1 MRTLF
6 EDTNEKVE
14 REDAGS
20 ATMMPLYTWALALV
34 MLGIAVST
42 YFGVQRYR
50 RQHPVVVPVVVSVN
64 DPMQVNQAINR
75 FNNFAVAGNWTEAEA
90 MLSNEAKARLVTE
103 KKTLRESLL
112 ASRLT
117 AKKDDKI
124 IAAVLTPSIGRT
136 ETTFRVDCAYLFA
149 DKEETVIS
157 ITVIQEGDRLVI
169 NSW

>member
-6 EDTNEKVE
+6 EDTNDKAEQD
-14 REDAGS
+14 DAGS

-42 YFGVQRYR
+42 YFWVQRHR
-50 RQHPVVVPVVVSVN
+50 QQHPVVAAVVVSVN
-64 DPMQVNQAINR
+64 DPTQVNQAINR
-75 FNNFAVAGNWTEAEA
+75 FNGFVVTGKWAEAEA

-103 KKTLRESLL
+103 KKPLHDSLL
-112 ASRLT
+112 VARLT

-124 IAAVLTPSIGRT
+124 IAAVLTPSISRT
-136 ETTFRVDCAYLFA
+136 ETTFRVDCAYLFE
-149 DKEETVIS
+149 DKEQMVIP
-157 ITVIQEGDRLVI
+157 ITVIQEGDQLVI